1 MVAPPLI
8 VLLPQGGG
16 GLQTT
21 VYLVGPAA
29 ARETIAPCF
38 FARTRPLKM

>member
-21 VYLVGPAA
+21 VYLLGPVA
-29 ARETIAPCF
+29 ARETTAPCF
-38 FARTRPLKM
+38 FANASP